1 MKKQKSHGIVRHV
14 AVSSIGAV
22 GLGAVVLSGGTL
34 IPIVAGAGATGNTV
48 DVALCNCFESNHNS
62 F

>member
-48 DVALCNCFESNHNS
+48 DAP
-62 F
+62 